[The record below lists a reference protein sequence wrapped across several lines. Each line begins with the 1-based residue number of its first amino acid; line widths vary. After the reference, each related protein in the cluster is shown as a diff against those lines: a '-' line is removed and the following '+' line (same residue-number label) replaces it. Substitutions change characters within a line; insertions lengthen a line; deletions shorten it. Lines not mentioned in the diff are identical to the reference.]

1 MFGIGWTEI
10 LLVGLVA
17 LFVLKPKDYPDAMRA
32 IGNFIRKARVMA
44 GEFQLQF
51 NDAMREANLDDV
63 RKTIEEVRDL
73 RGLSP
78 MQHVTEALSKF
89 ADETK
94 SIKQEIEAP
103 LASATQPAT
112 PALEAPQPAEPA
124 AVADTAAT
132 APTHDQA
139 RPIDLVPASAPPAAE
154 PSHAASEPSH
164 AMPEPEHAVAAT
176 PGPHRVA

>member
-10 LLVGLVA
+10 LLIGLVA

-44 GEFQLQF
+44 GEFQMQF
-51 NDAMREANLDDV
+51 NDAMRDANLDDV

-103 LASATQPAT
+103 LASATEPTTLPA
-112 PALEAPQPAEPA
+112 EAPQPAATPA
-124 AVADTAAT
+124 APEAAPAVA
-132 APTHDQA
+132 APQDAA
-139 RPIDLVPASAPPAAE
+139 RPLELVPTSASPIHE
-154 PSHAASEPSH
+154 PSHAALE
-164 AMPEPEHAVAAT
+164 PEPVVPPSSADS
-176 PGPHRVA
+176 HRVA